1 MKKLFALITFICFIA
16 ASGKLLTYHQSLP
29 LLPIESKLNQLKD
42 RIPEGE
48 ISYITNIDDEN
59 KWYYFFAFHIAPKI
73 LRLDFSK
80 IDSCNSILS
89 FTQNDLP
96 APNIDSFYS
105 HSFSD
110 TADGFVLSLYIK
122 NREK

>member
-16 ASGKLLTYHQSLP
+16 ASGKLISYHQSLP
-29 LLPIESKLNQLKD
+29 SLPIESKLNQLKD

-48 ISYITNIDDEN
+48 IAYITNIDDEN
-59 KWYYFFAFHIAPKI
+59 KWYYFFSFHLVPNI
-73 LRLDFSK
+73 LLSNFSK

-96 APNIDSFYS
+96 AVNIDSGYS
-105 HSFSD
+105 ISYSD
-110 TADGFVLSLYIK
+110 TADGFILSLYIK
-122 NREK
+122 NGEK